1 MKAKMFEGKSVNLGV
16 QEGLIAISVVYIS
29 LRVWEA
35 YIPLSPGLEVQG
47 SGGFKFGVRVSQ
59 FIHPVEV
66 RPVLP
71 RDLFIWLLF
80 FLLKKKKSRK
90 KVFDMGLEFGSLA
103 SKYSAIEMNIAPILK
118 FQPFTL
124 SANEVHSKCSGS
136 L

>member
-1 MKAKMFEGKSVNLGV
+1 VIYIYICLGERPLAGPMGLQMKTKMFEGKSMNLGV

-47 SGGFKFGVRVSQ
+47 RGGFKFGVRVSQ

-80 FLLKKKKSRK
+80 FSFKKKKIQK
-90 KVFDMGLEFGSLA
+90 KGVRYGA
-103 SKYSAIEMNIAPILK
+103 
-118 FQPFTL
+118 
-124 SANEVHSKCSGS
+124 
-136 L
+136 